1 MPGPFQPKTT
11 FETLES
17 EVDRRR
23 QQWVFERLPLT
34 REQYQD
40 LCCGLMNRR
49 DEPALVQSMEDEK
62 DVEDNTIIDL
72 TIPEKSKKRKL

>member
-1 MPGPFQPKTT
+1 MPGPLQPKTT

-17 EVDRRR
+17 EVNRRR

-40 LCCGLMNRR
+40 LCCGLMNGR
-49 DEPALVQSMEDEK
+49 DEPAVESMDENL
-62 DVEDNTIIDL
+62 DDTVIDL
-72 TIPEKSKKRKL
+72 TPKEKSKKRKH